1 MEHHNRFLSAIAP
14 AALVAAALAFLTSP
28 ISSIHAE
35 QPSPRKVFVETST
48 LNQPWEVKM
57 DFDNSERKYKVGDKM
72 QVKVTSTCDGYLYV
86 FNQDPSGEIECIF
99 PNSFQTKNEVKAG
112 KEITIGGDGKFNLR
126 TGEPAGKELMIAIV
140 TTQPLKAAKLD
151 DLVAV
156 QKGLQKRIS
165 YKQAKRIYVE
175 AVTGDPDRADNQDS
189 VDKIKDKFQRDN
201 PDKYK
206 LQTKEYSISQVEI
219 TTSPKD

>member
-1 MEHHNRFLSAIAP
+1 MKTHNRFLSAIAP
-14 AALVAAALAFLTSP
+14 AALAALIALLTSP
-28 ISSIHAE
+28 ISSINAD
-35 QPSPRKVFVETST
+35 QPSPRKIFVENST

-72 QVKVTSTCDGYLYV
+72 QVKITSTRDGYLYV
-86 FNQDPSGEIECIF
+86 FDQDPAGEIECIF

-140 TTQPLKAAKLD
+140 TTQPLKTAKLD
-151 DLVAV
+151 DLVDV

-175 AVTGDPDRADNQDS
+175 AVTGDPDRAENQDS
-189 VDKIKDKFQRDN
+189 VDKIKDKFQRDS
-201 PDKYK
+201 PDRYK
-206 LQTKEYSISQVEI
+206 LQAKEYSNSQMEI
-219 TTSPKD
+219 TTVSKD